1 MTAYLNHLEFYSDE
15 ELHAELTR
23 RRTLRDQ
30 HICDFCKQPA
40 TANPCYKP
48 ERHALATPA
57 APPKQV
63 SLEEMMQSQRL
74 NEYVISVN
82 DVGRKLFNVVVTSD
96 NVGFTLARV
105 PTPES
110 HRYSHRWEMRAPE
123 IQNVTLEPHREP
135 ADRITPEKNG
145 S

>member
-57 APPKQV
+57 APPKLL
-63 SLEEMMQSQRL
+63 SLDEMMQVEQL

-82 DVGRKLFNVVVTSD
+82 DVGRKLFDHVCGKEH
-96 NVGFTLARV
+96 VGWTLLRT
-105 PTPES
+105 PTPGMTD
-110 HRYSHRWEMRAPE
+110 RFDRWEMRAP
-123 IQNVTLEPHREP
+123 
-135 ADRITPEKNG
+135 TPEKNG